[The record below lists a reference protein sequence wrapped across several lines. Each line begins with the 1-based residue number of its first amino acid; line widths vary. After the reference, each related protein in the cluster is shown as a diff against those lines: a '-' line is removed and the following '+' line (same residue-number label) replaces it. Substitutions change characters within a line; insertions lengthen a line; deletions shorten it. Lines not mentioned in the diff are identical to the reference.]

1 MSGKPRMS
9 IEPHLICDPSSRS
22 PPDPAGRDHLGSYV
36 RGVQEPPLI
45 EDTIG
50 EQLARTAREFPEA
63 EALVSLH
70 EGLRWSYAELDRRTD
85 AFASGLLA
93 VGLQYGD
100 RVGIW
105 APNCAEWAVAQFA
118 AARAGLILVSINP
131 AYRTNELEHVLNK
144 SGCAGLITA
153 GRFKSSDYL
162 QMLRGLAPGLDRGD
176 LTLRSERLP
185 SLRHVITLGSE
196 SFSGCQSFGRLCELG
211 ELDGPELLAA
221 AAARVRPGDAVNIQF
236 TSGTT
241 GSPKGATLSHKNLL
255 NNGYFVGAATGVMRG
270 SRVCIPVPLYHC
282 FGMVM
287 GNLGCIAHGAT
298 MVYPSPSFE
307 ALSVLEAVAR
317 ERCDILYGVPT
328 MFIAE
333 LNYPEFARFDLSS
346 LKRGIMA
353 GAPCPIEI
361 MRAVVEKMHMD
372 EITIAYGMTETSPV
386 SFQSRRDDPLEL
398 RVSTVGRVQPHL
410 EIKIVDP
417 AGEIVP
423 LGAVGEICTRGYSVM
438 LGYWNDEARTAQV
451 LDVDGWMHT
460 GDLATLDTEGFCRIV
475 GRSKDMVIRGGEN
488 ISPREVEEFL
498 FLHPAVQD
506 VQVIGVPDARLG
518 EEVCAWVVLK
528 PGSEAKE
535 EDIRE
540 FCRGRIAHY
549 KIPRYVRFVPS
560 FPQTATGKVQKFAMR
575 VAMLEELALLAS
587 SGMTSSSAASV

>member
-1 MSGKPRMS
+1 MSMD
-9 IEPHLICDPSSRS
+9 PHLECHTP
-22 PPDPAGRDHLGSYV
+22 LGLLCALAETDLQESYV
-36 RGVQEPPLI
+36 QGVRDTPLI

-50 EQLARTAREFPEA
+50 ERLARTAREHPAA

-70 EGLRWSYAELDRRTD
+70 QGLRWTYEELDRRTD

-93 VGLQYGD
+93 LGLQPGD
-100 RVGIW
+100 RVGVW
-105 APNCAEWAVAQFA
+105 APNCAEWTVAQFA
-118 AARAGLILVSINP
+118 TARAGLVLVSINP
-131 AYRTNELEHVLNK
+131 AYRTSELEHVLNK
-144 SGCAGLITA
+144 VGCSALITA
-153 GRFKSSDYL
+153 ARFKSSDYL
-162 QMLRGLAPGLDRGD
+162 QMLRALAPELDRAGFQ
-176 LTLRSERLP
+176 LCSERFP
-185 SLRHVITLGSE
+185 ALRHVITLGPE
-196 SFSGCQSFGRLCELG
+196 TFTGCRSFEQVCDFGERA
-211 ELDGPELLAA
+211 GPEPLAA
-221 AAARVRPGDAVNIQF
+221 VMDLVRPHDAVNIQF

-241 GSPKGATLSHKNLL
+241 GSPKGATLSHRNLL
-255 NNGYFVGAATGVMRG
+255 NNGYFVGAATGIGRV

-287 GNLGCIAHGAT
+287 GNLACMAHGAT
-298 MVYPSPSFE
+298 MVYPGQSFDP
-307 ALSVLEAVAR
+307 LSVLEAVAA

-346 LKRGIMA
+346 LKGGIMA

-361 MRAVVEKMHMD
+361 MRAVVEKMHMG
-372 EITIAYGMTETSPV
+372 EITIAYGMTETSPI

-410 EIKIVDP
+410 EVKIVDA

-423 LGAVGEICTRGYSVM
+423 RGTVGEVCTRGYSVM
-438 LGYWNDEARTAQV
+438 LGYWADEARTADV
-451 LDVDGWMHT
+451 LDSDGWMHT
-460 GDLATLDTEGFCRIV
+460 GDLATLDAEGFCRIV

-488 ISPREVEEFL
+488 ISPREVEEFI

-506 VQVIGVPDARLG
+506 VQVFGVPDARFG

-528 PGSEAKE
+528 PGSEIQD

-540 FCRGRIAHY
+540 FCRGQIAHY
-549 KIPRYVRFVPS
+549 KIPRYVRFVAA

-575 VAMLEELALLAS
+575 EAMLEELALSTAP
-587 SGMTSSSAASV
+587 GRTRAGKAPV